1 MNSRLI
7 LARKRLYML
16 TATFP
21 TAGAR
26 RDEDVARFFESFSVV
41 PDTRNQ

>member
-7 LARKRLYML
+7 LAGKRLYML

-21 TAGAR
+21 TGGAR
-26 RDEDVARFFESFSVV
+26 RDEDVARFFSSFTLVGESKS
-41 PDTRNQ
+41 R